1 MSDILTLSASDWDRE
16 SVDYGTDCTGI
27 RSLALDA
34 NKIPVHLARIR
45 QKKRGADYDD
55 DDV

>member
-1 MSDILTLSASDWDRE
+1 MSDILTLSASNQDRE

-27 RSLALDA
+27 RSLDA

-45 QKKRGADYDD
+45 QKRGADYDD